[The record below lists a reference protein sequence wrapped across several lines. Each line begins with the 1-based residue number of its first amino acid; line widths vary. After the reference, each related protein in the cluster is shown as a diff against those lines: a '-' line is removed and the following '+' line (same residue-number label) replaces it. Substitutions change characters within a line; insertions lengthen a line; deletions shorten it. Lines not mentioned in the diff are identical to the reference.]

1 VSEEDSADDVA
12 TTSTGDAPRRR
23 MLDWVPLR
31 LRREN
36 APQRDRR
43 WSVVTVVVLFA
54 AGALISATASE
65 AGGTSLRAEQDVELR
80 ALIPQRNE
88 QVQQLAGAADR
99 LRGEVD
105 ELTQDLGVG
114 DSDITAEQDRADRF
128 LEAAGLTAV
137 HGPGIQVAL
146 DDAPRPDGRLPHG
159 ATVDDVVVHQQDV
172 QAVVNAL
179 WTGGAE
185 AMAIMGVRV
194 ISTSAVRCVGNTL
207 LLHGQVYSPPFVMV
221 AIGDPERMAD
231 ALDDA
236 PGVRAFR
243 AAVEDF
249 GLGYSTEKFDDRQ
262 LPAYDG
268 PLNLI
273 DAEVPR

>member
-1 VSEEDSADDVA
+1 MSEDPTDDVA
-12 TTSTGDAPRRR
+12 ESSATSENRTRRR
-23 MLDWVPLR
+23 R
-31 LRREN
+31 GRTR
-36 APQRDRR
+36 APERDRR
-43 WSVVTVVVLFA
+43 WSIITILVLFA

-80 ALIPQRNE
+80 GLVPERNAEVQALTH
-88 QVQQLAGAADR
+88 LAED
-99 LRGEVD
+99 LRVEVD
-105 ELTQDLGVG
+105 ELTDALGLG
-114 DSDITAEQDRADRF
+114 DEDIALEQERADEF

-137 HGPGIQVAL
+137 HGPGIQVSL
-146 DDAPRPDGRLPHG
+146 DDAPRQPDGGLPRG

-179 WTGGAE
+179 WSGGAE

-221 AIGDPERMAD
+221 AIGDTEGMAE
-231 ALDDA
+231 ALEEA

-243 AAVEDF
+243 AAADDF
-249 GLGYSTEKFDDRQ
+249 GLGYATETFDDRE

-268 PLNLI
+268 PLNLV
-273 DAEVPR
+273 DAEVPN

>member
-1 VSEEDSADDVA
+1 MSEEDSAD
-12 TTSTGDAPRRR
+12 DAPRRR
-23 MLDWVPLR
+23 MLDRIPLR

-36 APQRDRR
+36 APRRDRR

-54 AGALISATASE
+54 AGALIGATAWE

-80 ALIPQRNE
+80 ALIPERNQ
-88 QVQQLAGAADR
+88 QVQRLSDVADQLR
-99 LRGEVD
+99 VEVD
-105 ELTQDLGVG
+105 ELADDVGLG
-114 DSDITAEQDRADRF
+114 DSDIVAEQDRADRY

-146 DDAPRPDGRLPHG
+146 DDAPRPDGRLPQG

-179 WTGGAE
+179 WAGGAE
-185 AMAIMGVRV
+185 AMTIMGVRV

-221 AIGDPERMAD
+221 AIGDPDRMAD

-249 GLGYSTEKFDDRQ
+249 GLGYSTEKFDDRR

-273 DAEVPR
+273 EAEVPR